1 MLTRLIVDLYAW
13 IIEISLWL
21 MLLIAGVVGYYYTVP
36 MLQAA
41 GAILDNEAEWQIY
54 GALFFVLGTFLIAAV
69 VVGPFLML
77 IDIRKSVRAIETGN
91 SGTRTGSGS
100 RNGSSESSSSGNDSG
115 SGSGSKSHSFS
126 SKKGRRMP
134 MELKE
139 PSL

>member
-21 MLLIAGVVGYYYTVP
+21 MLLISGVVGYYYTVP

-54 GALFFVLGTFLIAAV
+54 GALFFVLGTFLVAAV
-69 VVGPFLML
+69 VAGPFLML

-91 SGTRTGSGS
+91 SGTGEGSGS
-100 RNGSSESSSSGNDSG
+100 RNASSGSGSGNDSG
-115 SGSGSKSHSFS
+115 STSRSIS
-126 SKKGRRMP
+126 SKKSRRMP
-134 MELKE
+134 VELKE